1 MHLRLD
7 LLPLQNNTGP
17 FEVYDLPG
25 KTRFLNISDGS

>member
-1 MHLRLD
+1 MLLRLD
-7 LLPLQNNTGP
+7 LLPLQNNTVA